1 MKTPLTLL
9 TLIFLSIGCS
19 SDSVNKPIEGRA
31 DPYLAPQISFADPDL
46 RKMTAVGTPIVQRD
60 SISNHLVVTVPIRS
74 AVNKTIYVDYSA
86 TFLDRNGIPVGN
98 YGPMTKTFDPNV
110 PDQIMIQS
118 TTPEAADFQLTL
130 RFAR

>member
-1 MKTPLTLL
+1 MKTTLTLL
-9 TLIFLSIGCS
+9 ALTLLLTGCQEK
-19 SDSVNKPIEGRA
+19 VNKPLQGRA
-31 DPYLAPQISFADPDL
+31 DPYLAPQVSFADPHL
-46 RKMTAVGTPIVQRD
+46 RKMTAVGQPIVQRD
-60 SISNHLVVTVPIRS
+60 SISNHLIVTVPIRS

-86 TFLDRNGIPVGN
+86 TFLDRNGVPVGN

-110 PDQIMIQS
+110 PDQILIQS